1 MRAQDGSA
9 DAAAATGACETS
21 AFDVEG
27 CRVTLRLAPPAGRPA
42 QPSAAPALPVIY
54 LHVFEG
60 DGGDVWR
67 ELLGLGCAGFALA
80 AITPARFDD
89 DMTPWPGPAAFRGAE
104 DFAGGAPRQL
114 DLLERAIMP
123 RVRRELAAM
132 PSPNAR
138 DAATAGDTSSCAR
151 SSATASPRL
160 WPAIAGYSLASLFA
174 AWAAYASDA
183 FAGVA
188 SVSGSLWYPGF
199 AAFAQAHA
207 PRDAVRAAYLSLGDR
222 EGRTRNELMR
232 AVDQDTRAVVRA
244 LGAHGVTTTFEATS
258 GGHFT
263 DPARRCARGIRWLL
277 DQAAADGASRSLDGD
292 APGLTSRT
300 PDQGGSGGAA
310 LQ

>member
-1 MRAQDGSA
+1 MRARDGG
-9 DAAAATGACETS
+9 AAAAAVAGACETI

-60 DGGDVWR
+60 DGDDVWR

-80 AITPARFDD
+80 AIAPARFDD

-123 RVRRELAAM
+123 RVRRELA
-132 PSPNAR
+132 
-138 DAATAGDTSSCAR
+138 TAPA
-151 SSATASPRL
+151 RL
-160 WPAIAGYSLASLFA
+160 WPAIAGYSLAGLFA

-199 AAFAQAHA
+199 AAFAQTHA

-232 AVDQDTRAVVRA
+232 AVDQDTRDVVRA
-244 LGAHGVTTTFEATS
+244 LVARGVTTTFEATS

-263 DPARRCARGIRWLL
+263 NPARRCARGIRWLL
-277 DQAAADGASRSLDGD
+277 DQAAADGASGSLDGD
-292 APGLTSRT
+292 TPGQASRATS
-300 PDQGGSGGAA
+300 QGGSSDAA

>member
-1 MRAQDGSA
+1 MRAQDGGA

-80 AITPARFDD
+80 AIAPARFDD

-104 DFAGGAPRQL
+104 DFAGGAPQQL

-123 RVRRELAAM
+123 RVRRELA
-132 PSPNAR
+132 
-138 DAATAGDTSSCAR
+138 
-151 SSATASPRL
+151 TASPRL
-160 WPAIAGYSLASLFA
+160 WSAIAGYSLAGLFA

-199 AAFAQAHA
+199 AAFAQTHA

-244 LGAHGVTTTFEATS
+244 LSAHGVTTTFEATS

>member
-1 MRAQDGSA
+1 MRAQDGGA

-80 AITPARFDD
+80 AIAPARFDD

-123 RVRRELAAM
+123 RVRRELAT
-132 PSPNAR
+132 
-138 DAATAGDTSSCAR
+138 AA
-151 SSATASPRL
+151 PRL
-160 WPAIAGYSLASLFA
+160 WSAIAGYSLAGLFA

-199 AAFAQAHA
+199 AAFAQTHA

-277 DQAAADGASRSLDGD
+277 DQAAADGASGSLDGD
-292 APGLTSRT
+292 APGLASRAT
-300 PDQGGSGGAA
+300 GQGGSGGAA

>member
-1 MRAQDGSA
+1 MRARDGGA
-9 DAAAATGACETS
+9 DAAAVAGACETI

-60 DGGDVWR
+60 DGDDVWR

-80 AITPARFDD
+80 AIAPARFDD

-123 RVRRELAAM
+123 RVHRELA
-132 PSPNAR
+132 
-138 DAATAGDTSSCAR
+138 TAPA
-151 SSATASPRL
+151 RL
-160 WPAIAGYSLASLFA
+160 WSAIAGYSLAGLFA
-174 AWAAYASDA
+174 AWAAWASEA

-188 SVSGSLWYPGF
+188 SISGSLWYPGF
-199 AAFAQAHA
+199 AAFAQTHA

-232 AVDQDTRAVVRA
+232 AVDQDTRSVVRA
-244 LGAHGVTTTFEATS
+244 LSAHGVTTTFEATS

-277 DQAAADGASRSLDGD
+277 DQAAADGASGSLDGD

-300 PDQGGSGGAA
+300 PDQGGSGGAG